1 MQSSAYEKLSC
12 CNVEDDASRNEPKV
26 YFPTQHL
33 PAAQDVIF
41 SSQKDKE
48 DCSFSV
54 IIHAS
59 SVTVTCR
66 ITFSGCFGFV
76 FPGPDLQKY

>member
-12 CNVEDDASRNEPKV
+12 CNVEDDASRNEPKA
-26 YFPTQHL
+26 YSATQYL
-33 PAAQDVIF
+33 PAAQDMIF
-41 SSQKDKE
+41 ISQKDKE

-54 IIHAS
+54 IHAS
-59 SVTVTCR
+59 SMTATCR
-66 ITFSGCFGFV
+66 MTFSGCFGLV